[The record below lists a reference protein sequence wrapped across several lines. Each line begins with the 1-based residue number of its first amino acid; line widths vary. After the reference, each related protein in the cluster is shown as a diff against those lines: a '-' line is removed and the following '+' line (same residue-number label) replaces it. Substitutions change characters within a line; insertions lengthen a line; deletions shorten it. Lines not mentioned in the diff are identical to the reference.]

1 MADSLVELEVRDRIG
16 FVTLND
22 PARRNALGPDLL
34 GAFHSAWTEVERSS
48 EVRVVVLGAAGAD
61 FCAGGDISTF
71 DRGVAGGRD
80 YVYETVG
87 AFRRV
92 EHCRKPVLAA
102 VRGRALGGGFE
113 LVMACDVVI
122 ASDTARFALPELSV
136 GAVPA
141 FALVRLGELVGRSL
155 AKQLAWSG
163 RRIEPAEAE
172 RLGLVAE
179 VVPDDALEGVVSQRA
194 WALAALPRVA
204 AETVKAAINR
214 EIADHALFES
224 TTAAAML
231 WGTEGIA
238 EGRRAFYEKRAPV
251 FPDE

>member
-1 MADSLVELEVRDRIG
+1 MADSLVELQIRDRIG

-22 PARRNALGPDLL
+22 PARRNALGPELL
-34 GAFHSAWTEVERSS
+34 DAFHTAWTAVERAS
-48 EVRVVVLGAAGAD
+48 EIRAVVLRAAGGD

-122 ASDTARFALPELSV
+122 ASETARFALPELSV

-141 FALVRLGELVGRSL
+141 FALVRLGELVGRSR

-163 RRIEPAEAE
+163 RRMEPSEAE

-179 VVPDDALEGVVSQRA
+179 VVADDALDQAVERRA
-194 WALAALPRVA
+194 GEIAGLPRVA
-204 AETVKAAINR
+204 AETVKAAVNR